1 MALALSSRL
10 TRLALV
16 AFPCALFVLGAAAP
30 PPTDSPDELIRR
42 ANEAFRAGDAEAAD
56 KLYAAA
62 EERTADPG
70 LVAFNRAAI
79 LFERGLFREAEKHYD
94 RVLDDAVC
102 PADRAAKA
110 WYNRGT
116 CLLRRGGSMSV
127 YRSAIACFEHTL
139 DSAAADEPL
148 KADARYNLEL
158 AKLLWN
164 EERKKA
170 AKPEE
175 ESPNK
180 KLPPEE
186 DKQPRPEP
194 DKLGGP
200 DQQGGTDQQSGTTP
214 KTGTQ
219 QQQVPQSN
227 GSEKPTPTSQQTAGN
242 NANLQVPE
250 DKDDVQKLSPEE
262 ARAYMK
268 ETSKRRKR
276 ELHALLETLYGPDRP
291 GVQDK

>member
-1 MALALSSRL
+1 MLRTVRTARRALFLSLPVVLALL
-10 TRLALV
+10 
-16 AFPCALFVLGAAAP
+16 AAAP
-30 PPTDSPDELIRR
+30 LQTDSPDELIRR
-42 ANEAFRAGDAEAAD
+42 ANAAFRAGDAEAAD

-94 RVLDDAVC
+94 RVLEDAVC

-116 CLLRRGGSMSV
+116 CLVRRGGSTSV

-148 KADARYNLEL
+148 KADARYNIEL

-200 DQQGGTDQQSGTTP
+200 DQQGGTDPLGGTTP
-214 KTGTQ
+214 KAGAQ
-219 QQQVPQSN
+219 QQQVPQPN
-227 GSEKPTPTSQQTAGN
+227 GSEKPTPTNQQTAGN

-250 DKDDVQKLSPEE
+250 DKDAVQKLSPEE

>member
-1 MALALSSRL
+1 MALSSRL
-10 TRLALV
+10 TRLVLF
-16 AFPCALFVLGAAAP
+16 AFPCALFVLGAAAAP
-30 PPTDSPDELIRR
+30 QADSPDELIRR
-42 ANEAFRAGDAEAAD
+42 ANAAFRTGDAEAAE

-102 PADRAAKA
+102 PAARAAKA

-116 CLLRRGGSMSV
+116 CLVRRGGSTSV

-148 KADARYNLEL
+148 KADARHNLEL

-175 ESPNK
+175 ESPNR

-194 DKLGGP
+194 DKLGGLDP
-200 DQQGGTDQQSGTTP
+200 QAGTDPSGGTTP
-214 KTGTQ
+214 KSGTQ
-219 QQQVPQSN
+219 QQQVPQPN
-227 GSEKPTPTSQQTAGN
+227 GSEKPTPTNQQTAGN

-250 DKDDVQKLSPEE
+250 DKDEVQKLSPEE